1 MGSASRFTPRNMILV
16 WRKELLDIVRDR
28 RTLMSMIVVPL
39 LLMPVMML
47 GIGALMASSMQDL
60 ENRTYSVGLAN
71 SQAAPEV
78 AEALGDVQKI
88 QVVPV
93 NSEEELK
100 SMILDGI
107 LSAGIAV
114 RDSGSS
120 RVPMIVVYSRK
131 SKEASRIA
139 GERLKDRMDEL
150 RTELSTKWLKRLGAP
165 LAVLDPIDLESE
177 NLASSAEMAK
187 SSLASF
193 LPYML
198 ILMAISGAIYPAI
211 DMTAGEKERSTLET
225 ILASPAARSEIVL
238 GKFLAVM
245 TTSIISTLISL
256 TSFFAV
262 IGGGLK
268 YFGSQLGE
276 TLTFT
281 VSAGTMLQAI
291 ALMLPLA
298 ALFSAVLIAIA
309 INARSSREAQS
320 YLTPLMFLIIVPAM
334 TSMLPGSEGSFGKA
348 WTPVV
353 NVSLALR
360 DALNGETDFH
370 FFLIAVAATLL
381 YAALAIAL
389 TIRVFKRE
397 NVLFKV

>member
-1 MGSASRFTPRNMILV
+1 MNGIKFTSRNMLLV

-60 ENRTYSVGLAN
+60 ESRTYSVGLVN
-71 SQAAPEV
+71 PRIAPEV
-78 AEALGDVQKI
+78 ADALRDVEKI

-93 NSEEELK
+93 DSEDELRGL
-100 SMILDGI
+100 ITDGV
-107 LSAGIAV
+107 LSAGVAV
-114 RDSGSS
+114 REDQASNIPT
-120 RVPMIVVYSRK
+120 VVVYSRK

-139 GERLKDRMDEL
+139 GERLRSRMDDL
-150 RTELSTKWLKRLGAP
+150 RNELSSRWLERIGAP
-165 LAVLDPIDLESE
+165 LTVLDPIEITSE
-177 NLASSAEMAK
+177 NLASSSEMAK

-198 ILMAISGAIYPAI
+198 ILMAITGAIYPAI

-256 TSFFAV
+256 TSFFV
-262 IGGGLK
+262 VLGGGLK
-268 YFGSQLGE
+268 YFGAQFGE
-276 TLTFT
+276 TLTFSI
-281 VSAGTMLQAI
+281 SAGTVLQAV

-298 ALFSAVLIAIA
+298 ALFSSVLIAIA

-320 YLTPLMFLIIVPAM
+320 YLTPLMFLVIVPAM
-334 TSMLPGSEGSFGKA
+334 TSMLPGSEGSAGKA
-348 WTPVV
+348 WIPVV

-360 DALNGETDFH
+360 DALNGETDPQ
-370 FFLIAVAATLL
+370 FFLLAVFSTLI
-381 YAALAIAL
+381 YAALGIAL
-389 TIRVFKRE
+389 TIRMFQRE